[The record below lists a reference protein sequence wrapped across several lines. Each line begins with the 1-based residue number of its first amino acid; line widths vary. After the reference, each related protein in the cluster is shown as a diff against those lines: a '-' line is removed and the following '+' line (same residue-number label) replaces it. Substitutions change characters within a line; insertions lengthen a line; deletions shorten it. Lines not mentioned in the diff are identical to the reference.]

1 MSEAMLAPVH
11 NHQRASTDTGNG
23 IPFFI
28 RSVIAMGKSMFPEPT
43 AWALSP
49 SIARC
54 KRARRLLPRCNS
66 LSHENSRLRDDAGAI
81 FGGTKGFIRLEQL
94 GRLRP
99 EGDICVIA
107 AMQCQLDLLG

>member
-1 MSEAMLAPVH
+1 MH
-11 NHQRASTDTGNG
+11 NHQRASTDKGNG

-43 AWALSP
+43 ALALSP
-49 SIARC
+49 SIVRC
-54 KRARRLLPRCNS
+54 KRARRLLTSRNS
-66 LSHENSRLRDDAGAI
+66 LSHKNSRLRDDAGAI

-99 EGDICVIA
+99 EGDICVSA
-107 AMQCQLDLLG
+107 AVHCQLDLL